1 MRPQVVAAIPLESIL
16 THGVREN
23 PDVDVLATR
32 DDHGFSILIWNYH
45 DDDVAGPN
53 AMITLSVQ
61 GLPTAAQRLLLT
73 HYRIDATHSNAY
85 SAWKSMGSPQHPTP
99 DQQQQLEA
107 AGQLQLL
114 NSPSW
119 IWNQPGAA
127 SIQFEL
133 PRQAVSLIRFEW

>member
-1 MRPQVVAAIPLESIL
+1 M
-16 THGVREN
+16 REN

-127 SIQFEL
+127 STQFEL
-133 PRQAVSLIRFEW
+133 PRQAVSLIRLEW